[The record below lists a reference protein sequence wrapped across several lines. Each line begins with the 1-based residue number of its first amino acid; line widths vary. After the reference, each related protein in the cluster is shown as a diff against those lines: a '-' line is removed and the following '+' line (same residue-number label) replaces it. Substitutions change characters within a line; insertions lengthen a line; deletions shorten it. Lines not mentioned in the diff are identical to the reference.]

1 MPGVEALFA
10 QLAARLRERPG
21 QPLDLPGVELREA
34 AVVVPLS
41 AAPAGPVLVFT
52 RRPDSLPRH
61 AGQISFPGGVRDP
74 EDTTPLH
81 AALRELREEVGVPE
95 ERVSV
100 LGMLDEIPTIT
111 EFRVAPFVGLLS
123 PGTVL
128 APDPVEIAEVIEVPV
143 AALLDPARQRV
154 ERWLVRGAERD
165 VYFFEHAGHTIWG
178 ATARIVRNLLDVT
191 ADLPAWKALVRS

>member
-111 EFRVAPFVGLLS
+111 EFRVVPFVGRLL
-123 PGTVL
+123 PGTSL
-128 APDPVEIAEVIEVPV
+128 HPNPGEISEVIEVPLG
-143 AALLDPARQRV
+143 ALLEPARQRV
-154 ERWLVRGAERD
+154 ERRVIRGEGRD
-165 VYFFEHAGHTIWG
+165 VYFFEYMGHTIWG
-178 ATARIVRNLLDVT
+178 VTARIVRNLLDQ
-191 ADLPAWKALVRS
+191 AQDLPAWKDLPT